1 MMNPYNRIWLKI
13 IRRVHSS
20 SSGDQQTHA
29 LMYIL
34 CFISSVYRFVICFE
48 QHLKL
53 GVFILC
59 MYYLIGKRELA
70 HMHFTHYISKW
81 PYTQHSKISAIIE
94 HQKLPQ
100 TSNTPSTCWVH
111 QLQQSKVEAP
121 LVSSYIDRSH
131 PWMHLDHTFE
141 HPARSTLSTYINGLP
156 TCGQR
161 IANGLPTDCQRIY
174 NGFTCY
180 EIHFCVPIIQLW
192 NELVTYV
199 LSVRTLWTWC
209 LIL

>member
-1 MMNPYNRIWLKI
+1 MCSTDVSSHVRDFSYDLQLFHGICMRVLLCQPYKHPLTPPTHARPADHKTDGYMVRGDHTGYCYDPQRIIFMFFKNEMMNPYNRIWLKI
-13 IRRVHSS
+13 VRRVHSS

-100 TSNTPSTCWVH
+100 TSNTPSTC
-111 QLQQSKVEAP
+111 
-121 LVSSYIDRSH
+121 
-131 PWMHLDHTFE
+131 
-141 HPARSTLSTYINGLP
+141 
-156 TCGQR
+156 
-161 IANGLPTDCQRIY
+161 
-174 NGFTCY
+174 
-180 EIHFCVPIIQLW
+180 
-192 NELVTYV
+192 
-199 LSVRTLWTWC
+199 
-209 LIL
+209 